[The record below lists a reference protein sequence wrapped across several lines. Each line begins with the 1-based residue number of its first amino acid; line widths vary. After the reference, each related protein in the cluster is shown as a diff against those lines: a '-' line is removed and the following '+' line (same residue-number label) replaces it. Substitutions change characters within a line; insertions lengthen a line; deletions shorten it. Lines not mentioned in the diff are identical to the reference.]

1 MRQHRP
7 STDTSDLKLQTHDR
21 HSNAAVAG
29 TGVCTSDAARS
40 PVYHVPVKEVMGAQL
55 PSDWAASA
63 TSHSF
68 RLLSVDALM
77 TWLLPTQRT

>member
-1 MRQHRP
+1 MRQLKP
-7 STDTSDLKLQTHDR
+7 STNLLCTTHT
-21 HSNAAVAG
+21 HAAVAS
-29 TGVCTSDAARS
+29 TEVHNWCCVVTKHS
-40 PVYHVPVKEVMGAQL
+40 PVNEVMGAQL

-68 RLLSVDALM
+68 RVLSVDALM